1 MDWNVTYKP
10 TLCIKTTQRTT
21 MTTKKEVTIGNL
33 ISISVTLFV
42 LVLGWGVSMTSQM
55 SVSDTKIENN
65 LYDIKKN
72 AEQIEKVD
80 DKIDRN
86 FKLIQDKLDK
96 ILFRSIKDE

>member
-1 MDWNVTYKP
+1 
-10 TLCIKTTQRTT
+10 

-96 ILFRSIKDE
+96 ILFRSLKDE